1 MKRGHH
7 QVFKYKFSLFIM
19 KPVGNIRKKNLRIFT
34 FSNSLMAFAFGL
46 FGPFYLIF
54 INDLGGSIEN
64 FGIAVGLV
72 VLSGALMSLIAGKYS
87 DKFGR
92 KPFLILGGYAS
103 AIIVFLYTII
113 GSLWQLYL
121 LQILSG
127 IIISIFETSEHSFL
141 GDITKKQERGTE
153 IGKYRVFVGIAE
165 ALAIFMGGFLVGKFG
180 FEIMFYIISIFF
192 VISTTI
198 MFKLNE

>member
-1 MKRGHH
+1 MNILEK
-7 QVFKYKFSLFIM
+7 
-19 KPVGNIRKKNLRIFT
+19 IRKRNLRIFI
-34 FSNSLMAFAFGL
+34 FSNSLMALAFGL

-54 INDLGGSIEN
+54 INEIGGSIEN

-92 KPFLILGGYAS
+92 KPFLIIAGYAS

-113 GSLWQLYL
+113 NSIWQLYL
-121 LQILSG
+121 LQIFSG
-127 IIISIFETSEHSFL
+127 LIISIFETSESAYL
-141 GDITKKQERGTE
+141 ADITKKQKRGTD
-153 IGKYRVFVGIAE
+153 IGKYDAYGGFAE
-165 ALAIFMGGFLVGKFG
+165 AFAIFAGGFLAGKFG
-180 FEIMFYIISIFF
+180 FEIIFYIVSIIF

-198 MFKLNE
+198 MFKLKEGKR